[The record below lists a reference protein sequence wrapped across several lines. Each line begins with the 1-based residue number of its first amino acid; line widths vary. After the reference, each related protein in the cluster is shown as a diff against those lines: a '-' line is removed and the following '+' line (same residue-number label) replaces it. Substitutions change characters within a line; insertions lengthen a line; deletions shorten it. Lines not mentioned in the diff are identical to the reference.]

1 MTRPPIQSA
10 SGRTPR
16 RAVLFAAAAAATVCG
31 AGQAQAQAIE
41 RNLPPAPLPAAPQI
55 APPNAVPSA
64 EDATPIGPA
73 LRAIVLL
80 GQNDAPLPAASA
92 GIDVSRAPRL
102 AKDGSAFSPFLG
114 RPISRRLIAEIEA
127 EIARRYRA
135 QGFPFVSVSTPQ
147 QEITSGVIQVRVVEF
162 HLGAK
167 TAPGASTKDAPYV
180 ESRVR
185 AQPGDPIDAGQLAQ
199 DLDWLNRFPFRRT
212 EAVFTPGSELGA
224 TNLLLNT
231 TESKPWSVYVGY
243 ANSGSPLTGWD
254 RYFAGAQMV
263 LPGLHDATL
272 SYQYTGSGDAVFND
286 GRVFNSAPDPRYLSD
301 AGRLVIPTLARQD
314 IEASYSY
321 VQSYEPIAS
330 QPGLATR
337 QTTYEAT
344 LAYRS
349 ALSNLWSVL
358 PGEAAVGVE
367 IKRQDTQTLFGDVG
381 IESAAVN
388 VFQITVA
395 YAQQE
400 NDAFGSTTGD
410 LTAHI
415 SPGSV
420 GALNSNAAFA
430 AASKGVSDEANY
442 VYLSGDFS
450 RTTHLPNIFG
460 ASRAAASGWNLID
473 SLIGQYSAI
482 PLPLTEQ
489 IGLGGAG
496 LVRGYTLD
504 DGAFDT
510 ALISRNEIRAPGLSL
525 LGRLGGP
532 ADQLSPFVF
541 VDAGFGKDQR
551 TGVTASPVS
560 TGLGADY
567 QLASHLSASIDGAWA
582 LNHVGMTRN
591 GEARLESR
599 VTITF

>member
-16 RAVLFAAAAAATVCG
+16 RAALLGAVGVAAVCA
-31 AGQAQAQAIE
+31 AGQASAQAIE
-41 RNLPPAPLPAAPQI
+41 RNLPPAPTPTAPQI
-55 APPNAVPSA
+55 APPNTVPSA

-80 GQNDAPLPAASA
+80 GPADAPLSAPAA
-92 GIDVSRAPRL
+92 GLDLSRAPRL
-102 AKDGSAFSPFLG
+102 AKDDAAFSRFLG

-135 QGFPFVSVSTPQ
+135 KGFPFVSVSTPE
-147 QEITSGVIQVRVVEF
+147 QEISGGAIQVRVVEF

-167 TAPGASTKDAPYV
+167 TAPGASGKDAPYI

-199 DLDWLNRFPFRRT
+199 DLDWLNRFPFRRS
-212 EAVFTPGSELGA
+212 EAVFTPGTDLGA
-224 TNLLLNT
+224 TDLHLQT

-254 RYFAGAQMV
+254 RYFAGAQVV

-286 GRVFNSAPDPRYLSD
+286 GRLFNSATDPRYLSD

-321 VQSYEPIAS
+321 VQSYEPIAA

-349 ALSNLWSVL
+349 ALSNLWSML
-358 PGEAAVGVE
+358 PCEAAVGVE
-367 IKRQDTQTLFGDVG
+367 VKRQDTQTLFGAVSV
-381 IESAAVN
+381 ESAAFN
-388 VFQITVA
+388 VFQITIA

-400 NDAFGSTTGD
+400 NDAFGSTSGD

-420 GALNSNAAFA
+420 GALNSNAAYA
-430 AASKGVSDEANY
+430 AASRGVSDQANY
-442 VYLSGDFS
+442 VYFSGDFS
-450 RTTHLPNIFG
+450 RTTHLPTAFG
-460 ASRAAASGWNLID
+460 RSGWSLID

-525 LGRLGGP
+525 LGRAGGP
-532 ADQLSPFVF
+532 ADRLSPFVF

-551 TGVTASPVS
+551 TGATASPVS

-567 QLASHLSASIDGAWA
+567 QLGGHLSASLDGAWA